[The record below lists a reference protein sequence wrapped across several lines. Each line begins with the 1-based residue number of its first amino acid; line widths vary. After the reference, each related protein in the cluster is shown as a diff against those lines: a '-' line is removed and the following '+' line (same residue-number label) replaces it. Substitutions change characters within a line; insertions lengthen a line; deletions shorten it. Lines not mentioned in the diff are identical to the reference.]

1 MKRAGP
7 GISWWSSDQDSILPL
22 QRMQI
27 LSLVGELCMLHHVVK
42 KNKELVPKG
51 CTLYDTIMEMTV
63 FAFFS
68 LC

>member
-1 MKRAGP
+1 
-7 GISWWSSDQDSILPL
+7 
-22 QRMQI
+22 MQI
-27 LSLVGELCMLHHVVK
+27 LSLVGEFCMLHHVVK